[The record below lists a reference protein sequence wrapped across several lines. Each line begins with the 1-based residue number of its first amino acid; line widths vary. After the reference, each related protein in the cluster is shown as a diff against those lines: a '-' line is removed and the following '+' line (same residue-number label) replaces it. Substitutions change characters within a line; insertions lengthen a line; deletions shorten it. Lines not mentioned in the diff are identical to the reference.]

1 MTSIGSSG
9 SGAFL
14 NIYVTN
20 AVSSKRIEK
29 RKMSL
34 PVPHNS
40 ARLFTGYTI
49 HWITQE
55 IKSFCIKSLLLVKS
69 NHTNVQSR
77 LQPFTSKGRCWHLS
91 VSATRL
97 RRYSFAV
104 SRDERRRI
112 PTPHN
117 PTPAPTRLFY
127 EESQIS
133 KRQARL
139 LQEGGLVVSSRQ
151 ERLYTGIRSYITRL
165 H

>member
-1 MTSIGSSG
+1 MFLLIGG
-9 SGAFL
+9 
-14 NIYVTN
+14 
-20 AVSSKRIEK
+20 
-29 RKMSL
+29 
-34 PVPHNS
+34 
-40 ARLFTGYTI
+40 
-49 HWITQE
+49 IT
-55 IKSFCIKSLLLVKS
+55 LVWCWCHAKEY
-69 NHTNVQSR
+69 NTDVQPK
-77 LQPFTSKGRCWHLS
+77 LQRFIGKGRCRHLS

-112 PTPHN
+112 PT
-117 PTPAPTRLFY
+117 PTRLFY

-165 H
+165 HQLWADLRSR

>member
-14 NIYVTN
+14 NIYVIN

-40 ARLFTGYTI
+40 ARLLTGYTI

-55 IKSFCIKSLLLVKS
+55 VKSFCIKSLLLVKG

-77 LQPFTSKGRCWHLS
+77 LQPFTSKGRCWHQS
-91 VSATRL
+91 VS
-97 RRYSFAV
+97 
-104 SRDERRRI
+104 
-112 PTPHN
+112 PT
-117 PTPAPTRLFY
+117 LVL
-127 EESQIS
+127 
-133 KRQARL
+133 ARL
-139 LQEGGLVVSSRQ
+139 GNATASLPLRGQPRRKAL
-151 ERLYTGIRSYITRL
+151 RSYPAGQVRRKEKHPRPSLLHPRPYALVLTVTPDFWQNPEEHRL
-165 H
+165 SN

>member
-69 NHTNVQSR
+69 NRNW
-77 LQPFTSKGRCWHLS
+77 L
-91 VSATRL
+91 
-97 RRYSFAV
+97 
-104 SRDERRRI
+104 
-112 PTPHN
+112 
-117 PTPAPTRLFY
+117 
-127 EESQIS
+127 
-133 KRQARL
+133 
-139 LQEGGLVVSSRQ
+139 GGLESRENRMTDQ
-151 ERLYTGIRSYITRL
+151 GLFQGREDWHPLL
-165 H
+165 A